1 MALPQLTT
9 PEFQTQLPSTQ
20 ETIHFR
26 PFLVK
31 EEKLLLMAQ
40 QGKDQKEIL
49 NTVFQILES
58 CLKTPLE
65 VKKLAPFDIEW
76 LFLQLRAKS
85 VGEVIDLK
93 LKHMKED
100 CGGLT
105 DVEINISDIKVT
117 YPEKK
122 DDVVMMDQNI
132 GIKMR
137 YPSVEMVDPNK
148 FGTDPDIKDIFGLLD
163 KCIVSVFDADQVY
176 NEFTSEELQTFL
188 EGLDQKQF
196 QRIVDFFNNTP
207 KIKHEVEYKCS
218 KCGEIVKYPLE
229 GLLDFFS

>member
-9 PEFQTQLPSTQ
+9 PEFQTLLPSTQ

-49 NTVFQILES
+49 NVVFQILES

-93 LKHMKED
+93 LKHMKEE
-100 CGGLT
+100 CQGIT
-105 DVEINISDIKVT
+105 DVEMNINDIKVQ
-117 YPEKK
+117 YPDKK
-122 DDVVMMDQNI
+122 DDVIMMDQNI
-132 GIKMR
+132 GVKMR
-137 YPSVEMVDPNK
+137 YPSVEMVDPEK
-148 FGTDPDIKDIFGLLD
+148 FEDPSIKDIFGLLD
-163 KCIVSVFDADQVY
+163 KCVVNVFDANQVY
-176 NEFTSEELQTFL
+176 NEFTSQELTDFL
-188 EGLDQKQF
+188 ESLDQKQF
-196 QRIVDFFNNTP
+196 QKIVDFFNNTP
-207 KIKHEVEYKCS
+207 KVKHTVEYKCA